1 VDVSSL
7 GAGRPRDLCSAGPN
21 THAVQ
26 QPEMREV
33 LQQEQEAHCLV
44 VATSAG
50 QMLVLSANQLEEQ
63 GLADAAAAAAPAS
76 AGSSKDKESAEDK
89 TSAAEKSMLS
99 SNQLRAEPRLTA
111 VVAWNPAAAAA
122 VAGNIVLCYVMLCC
136 TRHVSCLPC
145 PRYLNGLIYCD
156 LCSYMVIITILYDSG
171 EVQQKAQQ
179 GWRIQRS

>member
-1 VDVSSL
+1 VSSL

-63 GLADAAAAAAPAS
+63 GLADAAAIAPAS
-76 AGSSKDKESAEDK
+76 AGSSKDKERAEDK

-122 VAGNIVLCYVMLCC
+122 VAGNIVLCCVVLCC
-136 TRHVSCLPC
+136 
-145 PRYLNGLIYCD
+145 
-156 LCSYMVIITILYDSG
+156 VILG
-171 EVQQKAQQ
+171 M
-179 GWRIQRS
+179 